1 MGAVTTAN
9 IFFNQRITS
18 VARTTRD
25 EWGDKTSAILYTNI
39 PARFT
44 EDPKMIRAMSTEDI
58 RVDALAYIGA
68 NYSIQNDDV
77 VVFEGQ
83 NYQIVNIYNE
93 RDLFGNVDHIKLALK
108 SR

>member
-18 VARTTRD
+18 IARTTRD
-25 EWGDKTSAILYTNI
+25 EWGDKTSATLYTNV
-39 PARFT
+39 PTRFT
-44 EDPKMIRAMSTEDI
+44 EDPKLIRAMSTEDI

-68 NYSIQNDDV
+68 NYSVQNDDIV
-77 VVFEGQ
+77 TFEGDTYFI
-83 NYQIVNIYNE
+83 NGIYNE
-93 RDLFGNVDHIKLALK
+93 RDLFGNVDHIKMTLR

>member
-18 VARTTRD
+18 ISRTSRD
-25 EWGDKTSAILYTNI
+25 EWGDKTSAILYSNVPT
-39 PARFT
+39 RFT
-44 EDPKMIRAMSTEDI
+44 EDPRMIRRMSDEDVRI
-58 RVDALAYIGA
+58 DALAYIA
-68 NYSIQNDDV
+68 PAYSVQTDDIV
-77 VVFEGQ
+77 VYEGQ

-93 RDLFGNVDHIKLALK
+93 RDLFGNVDHIKITLK